1 MNVFGS
7 MAMNVFL
14 NVVMIL
20 GIGAESLLVFKNLGF
35 F

>member
-20 GIGAESLLVFKNLGF
+20 GIEAESLLMFKNLAF